1 MRVLVVED
9 NALLRHHLKVQIQ
22 DAGHQVDDAED
33 AKEADYYLN
42 EHIPDI
48 AIVDL
53 GLPDEDG
60 LSLIRRWRSNDVS
73 LPILVL
79 TARES
84 WQDKVEVLS
93 AGADDYVTKPF
104 HIEEVM
110 ARMQALMRRNSGL
123 ASQVI
128 SLPPF
133 QVDLSRRE
141 LSINDEVIKLT
152 AFEYTIME
160 TLIRNNGKV
169 VSKDSLLNKQPSS
182 LSPLVQLAGIRKCF
196 DGKEVIP
203 QLDLTINNGEFLTL
217 LGPSGCG
224 KTTVLRLI
232 AGLETVDSGRIMLDN
247 EDITHVPAENRY
259 VNTVFQSYALFPHMT
274 VFENV
279 AFGLRMQK
287 TPAAEI
293 TPRVMEALRMVQLET
308 FAQRKPH
315 QLSGGQQQR
324 VAIARAVVNK
334 PRLLLLDES
343 LSALDYKLRK
353 QMQNELKAL
362 QRKLGITFVF
372 VTHDQEEALTMS
384 DRIVVM
390 RDGRIEQDGTP
401 REIYEEP
408 KNLFV
413 AGFIGEI
420 NMFNATVIERLDEQR
435 VRANVEGREC
445 NIYVNFAVEPGQ
457 KLHVLLR
464 PEDLRVEEI
473 NDDNHAEG
481 LIGYVRERNYKGM
494 TLESV
499 VELEN
504 GKMVMVSEFFNEDD
518 PDFDHSLDQKMAINW
533 VESWEVVL
541 ADEEHK

>member
-1 MRVLVVED
+1 MG
-9 NALLRHHLKVQIQ
+9 Q
-22 DAGHQVDDAED
+22 
-33 AKEADYYLN
+33 
-42 EHIPDI
+42 
-48 AIVDL
+48 
-53 GLPDEDG
+53 
-60 LSLIRRWRSNDVS
+60 
-73 LPILVL
+73 
-79 TARES
+79 
-84 WQDKVEVLS
+84 
-93 AGADDYVTKPF
+93 
-104 HIEEVM
+104 
-110 ARMQALMRRNSGL
+110 
-123 ASQVI
+123 
-128 SLPPF
+128 
-133 QVDLSRRE
+133 
-141 LSINDEVIKLT
+141 
-152 AFEYTIME
+152 
-160 TLIRNNGKV
+160 
-169 VSKDSLLNKQPSS
+169 SKKLNKQPNS

-464 PEDLRVEEI
+464 PEDLRVEEV

>member
-1 MRVLVVED
+1 MG
-9 NALLRHHLKVQIQ
+9 Q
-22 DAGHQVDDAED
+22 
-33 AKEADYYLN
+33 
-42 EHIPDI
+42 
-48 AIVDL
+48 
-53 GLPDEDG
+53 
-60 LSLIRRWRSNDVS
+60 
-73 LPILVL
+73 
-79 TARES
+79 
-84 WQDKVEVLS
+84 
-93 AGADDYVTKPF
+93 
-104 HIEEVM
+104 
-110 ARMQALMRRNSGL
+110 
-123 ASQVI
+123 
-128 SLPPF
+128 
-133 QVDLSRRE
+133 
-141 LSINDEVIKLT
+141 
-152 AFEYTIME
+152 
-160 TLIRNNGKV
+160 
-169 VSKDSLLNKQPSS
+169 SKKLNKQPNS

-390 RDGRIEQDGTP
+390 REGRIEQDGTP

>member
-1 MRVLVVED
+1 MG
-9 NALLRHHLKVQIQ
+9 Q
-22 DAGHQVDDAED
+22 
-33 AKEADYYLN
+33 
-42 EHIPDI
+42 
-48 AIVDL
+48 
-53 GLPDEDG
+53 
-60 LSLIRRWRSNDVS
+60 
-73 LPILVL
+73 
-79 TARES
+79 
-84 WQDKVEVLS
+84 
-93 AGADDYVTKPF
+93 
-104 HIEEVM
+104 
-110 ARMQALMRRNSGL
+110 
-123 ASQVI
+123 
-128 SLPPF
+128 
-133 QVDLSRRE
+133 
-141 LSINDEVIKLT
+141 
-152 AFEYTIME
+152 
-160 TLIRNNGKV
+160 
-169 VSKDSLLNKQPSS
+169 SKKLNKQPNS

-435 VRANVEGREC
+435 VRANVEGREY

>member
-1 MRVLVVED
+1 MGQR
-9 NALLRHHLKVQIQ
+9 K
-22 DAGHQVDDAED
+22 
-33 AKEADYYLN
+33 K
-42 EHIPDI
+42 
-48 AIVDL
+48 
-53 GLPDEDG
+53 
-60 LSLIRRWRSNDVS
+60 
-73 LPILVL
+73 
-79 TARES
+79 
-84 WQDKVEVLS
+84 
-93 AGADDYVTKPF
+93 
-104 HIEEVM
+104 
-110 ARMQALMRRNSGL
+110 
-123 ASQVI
+123 
-128 SLPPF
+128 
-133 QVDLSRRE
+133 
-141 LSINDEVIKLT
+141 
-152 AFEYTIME
+152 
-160 TLIRNNGKV
+160 
-169 VSKDSLLNKQPSS
+169 LNKQQCS
-182 LSPLVQLAGIRKCF
+182 LSPLVELVGVRKSF
-196 DGKEVIP
+196 DGKTVISD
-203 QLDLTINNGEFLTL
+203 LSLTINDGEFLTL

-232 AGLETVDSGRIMLDN
+232 AGLESVDSGTISLEDL
-247 EDITHVPAENRY
+247 DITRVPAEHRH

-293 TPRVMEALRMVQLET
+293 PPRVNDALKMVQLEE
-308 FAQRKPH
+308 FAQRLPH

-390 RDGRIEQDGTP
+390 RDGHIEQDGTP

-413 AGFIGEI
+413 ASFIGEI
-420 NMFNATVIERLDEQR
+420 NIFDAIVIERVDEQR
-435 VRANVEGREC
+435 VLANVEGREC
-445 NIYVNFAVEPGQ
+445 HIYVTMPVTTGQ
-457 KLHVLLR
+457 RLKVLLR

-473 NDDNHAEG
+473 NDTHVADG

-494 TLESV
+494 TLESN

-518 PDFDHSLDQKMAINW
+518 PDFDHTLDQKMVVNW

-541 ADEEHK
+541 ADEELT